1 MIGKRAIVAAA
12 GSVLMLAV
20 TSGLALAHGFGGRGE
35 GGHEMFLLLRAA
47 GVTHS
52 QISSAF
58 HNDANLKTDRTNLK
72 SAHEALMS
80 CLVSGKD
87 CTSQITAFANAQQA
101 MTQERL
107 TVLGGLCKNAP
118 NSSQAA
124 SIYSQLQQLQAQ
136 KKQIF
141 HSVFGSPDT
150 EGSPEGSTN
159 SPNG

>member
-1 MIGKRAIVAAA
+1 
-12 GSVLMLAV
+12 
-20 TSGLALAHGFGGRGE
+20 
-35 GGHEMFLLLRAA
+35 
-47 GVTHS
+47 
-52 QISSAF
+52 
-58 HNDANLKTDRTNLK
+58 
-72 SAHEALMS
+72 MS

-107 TVLGGLCKNAP
+107 TVLAGLFKNAP
-118 NSSQAA
+118 NPSKAESV
-124 SIYSQLQQLQAQ
+124 YSQLQELQAQ

-150 EGSPEGSTN
+150 EGSPEGRTN